1 MTMSGGRGGAAE
13 AFFFFTL
20 LDLFRKSILSCS
32 WWLMSGSFS
41 GVQLFSVWCGFMVV
55 CLPSWV
61 QILVLHGSAF
71 FLFDSGRFGVLMG
84 FGYESCD
91 VVGGVGD
98 GGVPFDSGGVL
109 TWWRFRSVVVLLWC
123 S

>member
-1 MTMSGGRGGAAE
+1 LLWRWFPVSTTTSGGRGGAAE

-55 CLPSWV
+55 CLSSWV
-61 QILVLHGSAF
+61 QILVLRGSAF
-71 FLFDSGRFGVLMG
+71 FLFVFGRCGVLMG
-84 FGYESCD
+84 
-91 VVGGVGD
+91 VW
-98 GGVPFDSGGVL
+98 L
-109 TWWRFRSVVVLLWC
+109 
-123 S
+123 